1 MFPFQP
7 PSTPLQNNISPS
19 QTRLSERV
27 YYIEC
32 KLTNCLESAIFHR
45 TCGLGKR
52 NASNVDFSLRK
63 MFLLQ
68 KKKIVTISSELKI
81 KRKKKKS
88 QIQVQFYYIAASFQW
103 KNDENY
109 PFFTSQLV
117 ELYTILLAQREQLT
131 PQIAQKKNGRSRPA
145 VPEKRPEKCQVSCA
159 VEVASTFFFVL
170 QFT

>member
-63 MFLLQ
+63 KCSFC
-68 KKKIVTISSELKI
+68 KKKQKLMISSELKI
-81 KRKKKKS
+81 KHK
-88 QIQVQFYYIAASFQW
+88 
-103 KNDENY
+103 
-109 PFFTSQLV
+109 
-117 ELYTILLAQREQLT
+117 
-131 PQIAQKKNGRSRPA
+131 
-145 VPEKRPEKCQVSCA
+145 EKRSLITRCNFRTSLYCCQFSVEKWRKLPLFHESISWIIHHFISATRTTHSSNCPKEKWKKPSRGSWKKPPKNVRCLTQ
-159 VEVASTFFFVL
+159 
-170 QFT
+170 

>member
-1 MFPFQP
+1 MQ
-7 PSTPLQNNISPS
+7 L
-19 QTRLSERV
+19 
-27 YYIEC
+27 
-32 KLTNCLESAIFHR
+32 
-45 TCGLGKR
+45 
-52 NASNVDFSLRK
+52 
-63 MFLLQ
+63 
-68 KKKIVTISSELKI
+68 
-81 KRKKKKS
+81 
-88 QIQVQFYYIAASFQW
+88 YYIAASFQW

-159 VEVASTFFFVL
+159 VEVASTFFFGL

>member
-52 NASNVDFSLRK
+52 NASNVDLSLRK
-63 MFLLQ
+63 KCSFC
-68 KKKIVTISSELKI
+68 KKKTKTYDFIGIEDK
-81 KRKKKKS
+81 
-88 QIQVQFYYIAASFQW
+88 A
-103 KNDENY
+103 
-109 PFFTSQLV
+109 
-117 ELYTILLAQREQLT
+117 
-131 PQIAQKKNGRSRPA
+131 
-145 VPEKRPEKCQVSCA
+145 
-159 VEVASTFFFVL
+159 
-170 QFT
+170 